1 MYRLE
6 QEKKAEDW
14 RIEQERIRIETEKK
28 LEITRLERE

>member
-1 MYRLE
+1 ME
-6 QEKKAEDW
+6 AERIEAE